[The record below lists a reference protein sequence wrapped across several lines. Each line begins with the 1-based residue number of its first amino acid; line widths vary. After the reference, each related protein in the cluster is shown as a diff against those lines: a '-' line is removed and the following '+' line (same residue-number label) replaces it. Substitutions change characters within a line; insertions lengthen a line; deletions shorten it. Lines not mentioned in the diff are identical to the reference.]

1 MFENAISSVSLS
13 STTATRSSESSYN
26 LGASTAFKAASG
38 AFARFLN
45 DSMIENGSNTSEVA
59 AKKNG
64 KGKGA
69 ASTMSWFEAIAGV
82 LGKQLGERVM
92 KLMDARNRME
102 KNFEAS
108 TEPDKDPEGAKEY
121 MKAQTDFQV
130 QSQMFGMDSQV
141 AATSIKSIGEG
152 LSSVARKQ

>member
-1 MFENAISSVSLS
+1 MIENAISSVNLS

-59 AKKNG
+59 AKKG
-64 KGKGA
+64 KGKGG

-92 KLMDARNRME
+92 KLMGARNRME
-102 KNFEAS
+102 ENFKAS
-108 TEPDKDPEGAKEY
+108 TEPDKNPEGAKEY

-152 LSSVARKQ
+152 LASVARKQ

>member
-1 MFENAISSVSLS
+1 MFENAISSVNVSFNS
-13 STTATRSSESSYN
+13 ATRSSQSSYN
-26 LGASTAFKAASG
+26 LGATTAFKAASG

-45 DSMIENGSNTSEVA
+45 DQMIENGSNTSEAA
-59 AKKNG
+59 AKK

-69 ASTMSWFEAIAGV
+69 TMSWFEAIAGV
-82 LGKQLGERVM
+82 LGKQLGDRVM

-102 KNFEAS
+102 ENFKAS
-108 TEPDKDPEGAKEY
+108 TEPDKNPEGAKEY

-152 LSSVARKQ
+152 LASVARKQ